1 MAQNASIM
9 SPATSRSPLRYAGGK
24 TRGVK
29 TIMKFIP
36 DGETICSPFLGGG
49 SVELACADKGM
60 HVYGYDNFKPLV
72 EFWQCIL
79 ENPGNLADTVQ
90 HHYPLPKKKFYEM
103 QKSQGESKSKYERAA
118 RFFVLNRASFSGTTM
133 SGGMSPNHPRF
144 TKSSIDRI
152 RHFKADN
159 LCVRHADFK
168 KSIPKSNGYF
178 LYLDPPYMLDQKLYG
193 KRGDMHAGFDHEGL
207 AEILRERDGWILSYN
222 NSEEVRHM
230 YKDYLFYSPKWSYGM
245 SNDKEARELL
255 VFSHNVSERAKR
267 VIKAQTTLF
276 HNTTKDYQK

>member
-1 MAQNASIM
+1 MR
-9 SPATSRSPLRYAGGK
+9 PAAPRSPLRYAGGK
-24 TRGVK
+24 TRGVE

-49 SVELACADKGM
+49 SVELACANKGM
-60 HVYGYDNFKPLV
+60 RVDGYDNFKPLV

-79 ENPGNLADTVQ
+79 KDPAKLADTVQ
-90 HHYPLPKKKFYEM
+90 HHYPLPKEEFYAL
-103 QKSQGESKSKYERAA
+103 QKSQGKSKSKYERAA
-118 RFFVLNRASFSGTTM
+118 RFYVLNRASFSGTTM

-152 RHFKADN
+152 RNFEADN
-159 LCVRHADFK
+159 LSVRQADFK
-168 KSIPKSNGYF
+168 ESIPESEEHF

-193 KRGDMHAGFDHEGL
+193 RNGDMHAGFDHEGL
-207 AEILRERDGWILSYN
+207 AEILKGRDKWILSYN

-230 YKDYLFYSPKWSYGM
+230 YGGYQFYYPKWSYGM

-255 VFSHNVSERAKR
+255 VLSHDVAERSRDLAEALAPLCR
-267 VIKAQTTLF
+267 
-276 HNTTKDYQK
+276 NTTEKGAPTDR

>member
-1 MAQNASIM
+1 MR
-9 SPATSRSPLRYAGGK
+9 PAAPRSPLRYAGGK
-24 TRGVK
+24 TRGVE

-49 SVELACADKGM
+49 SVELACANKGM

-79 ENPGNLADTVQ
+79 KDPVKLADTVQ
-90 HHYPLPKKKFYEM
+90 HHYPLPKEKFYEL
-103 QKSQGESKSKYERAA
+103 QKSQGKSKSKYERAA
-118 RFFVLNRASFSGTTM
+118 RFYVLNRASFSGTTM
-133 SGGMSPNHPRF
+133 SGGMSPHHPRF

-152 RHFKADN
+152 RNFEADN
-159 LCVRHADFK
+159 LSVKQADFK
-168 KSIPKSNGYF
+168 ESIPESEERF

-193 KRGDMHAGFDHEGL
+193 RNGDMHAGFDHKGL
-207 AEILRERDGWILSYN
+207 TEILKGRDKWILSYN

-230 YKDYLFYSPKWSYGM
+230 YNGYQFYYPKWSYGM

-255 VFSHNVSERAKR
+255 VLSHDVAERSKNLVEAPALLCR
-267 VIKAQTTLF
+267 
-276 HNTTKDYQK
+276 NTTEKGASTSG

>member
-1 MAQNASIM
+1 MR
-9 SPATSRSPLRYAGGK
+9 PAAPRSPLRYAGGK
-24 TRGVK
+24 TRGVE

-79 ENPGNLADTVQ
+79 KDPVRLADTVQ
-90 HHYPLPKKKFYEM
+90 HHYPLPKDKFYEL
-103 QKSQGESKSKYERAA
+103 QKSQGKSKSKYERAA
-118 RFFVLNRASFSGTTM
+118 RFYVLNRASFSGTTM
-133 SGGMSPNHPRF
+133 SGGMSPHHPRF
-144 TKSSIDRI
+144 TESSIDRI
-152 RHFKADN
+152 RNFEAGN
-159 LCVRHADFK
+159 LSVKQADFK
-168 KSIPKSNGYF
+168 ESIPESEERF

-193 KRGDMHAGFDHEGL
+193 RNGDMHAGFDHEGL
-207 AEILRERDGWILSYN
+207 AEILRGREKWILSYN

-230 YKDYLFYSPKWSYGM
+230 YNGYQFYYPKWRYGM

-255 VFSHNVSERAKR
+255 VLSHDVAERSRNLVEAPAPLCR
-267 VIKAQTTLF
+267 NTIEKAPT
-276 HNTTKDYQK
+276 DG